1 MTVEELRSTALKLI
15 DGMDEIFP
23 HRNPADLKRAT
34 ELISAIP
41 TEQYRQTARTND
53 VRPDRAATFA
63 SLRRPARRS
72 AASPGRRSRLETNP
86 AAIPTA
92 LHSKMRFWSECGL
105 LTVSV
110 VQTRTDRNRL
120 AP

>member
-23 HRNPADLKRAT
+23 HWNPADLKRAT

-72 AASPGRRSRLETNP
+72 AASSGLLKSLGNKPGRDPDGVAFEDEVLE
-86 AAIPTA
+86 
-92 LHSKMRFWSECGL
+92 
-105 LTVSV
+105 
-110 VQTRTDRNRL
+110 
-120 AP
+120 